1 MKKYTNKILWITAG
15 AIALYLIIRIT
26 ILVQTEWDKHPE
38 RFKPWGETF
47 NIDTTSYSYD
57 TTIVQNGQTV
67 HIHMQNGEPVEVVE
81 TEVDVISPD
90 DEILTTEN
98 E

>member
-26 ILVQTEWDKHPE
+26 ILVQTEWNKHPE
-38 RFKPWGETF
+38 RFTPWREIGNT
-47 NIDTTSYSYD
+47 DTTSYSYD
-57 TTIVQNGQTV
+57 TTIVQNGRTV
-67 HIHMQNGEPVEVVE
+67 HIQMQNDEPVEVVE
-81 TEVDVISPD
+81 SEVEVISPE
-90 DEILTTEN
+90 DEILTIEN

>member
-26 ILVQTEWDKHPE
+26 VLVQTEWNKHPQTN
-38 RFKPWGETF
+38 KPWEETF

-81 TEVDVISPD
+81 TEVDVISSD